1 MRRAT
6 QSNGFDLEYDYDLIC
21 ASFAASYG
29 IRLRFPE
36 TRMSWREFTA
46 LLANLPGESQL
57 VRLISIRTAEGD
69 ELNSLSPAQKKLRDE
84 WYAWLNSQTP
94 AEKKAED
101 SERLQEFLKSIFT
114 ERRGQ
119 DG

>member
-1 MRRAT
+1 MRHTA
-6 QSNGFDLEYDYDLIC
+6 QSNGFDLEHDYDLIC

-29 IRLRFPE
+29 IRLRFSE
-36 TRMSWREFTA
+36 TRMSWWEFIA

-69 ELNSLSPAQKKLRDE
+69 ELNSLSPAQKKLRDD
-84 WYAWLNSQTP
+84 WYAWLSSQTP
-94 AEKKAED
+94 DEKKSED
-101 SERLQEFLKSIFT
+101 NERLQEFLKSIFT
-114 ERRGQ
+114 ERRGE